1 MAPAAVQKRLKNV
14 KKQTTK
20 TQPKKIAKIVEQSS
34 KESDEKVAEKKVQVE
49 EEEDSPMEDVSET
62 EAEMDSDV
70 EKEEKMEDSDSDLPS
85 DFEREMAVSDEE
97 EEDEEDEEETPDK
110 LNKDI
115 DQHKKELEELKERD
129 PEFYDYLQKE
139 DGDLLGFGESDD
151 GEEEEED
158 MDEQEEFSDMEE
170 PEEKMMDD
178 IPVLT
183 KSTLNEWIDAIKS
196 NNDFKTFKK
205 LLSAFKTA
213 SRMSEEDDKITFT
226 LKIEDPSVFSKVIT
240 STLRLAPIVFGHHL
254 KPKRENGSPM
264 TSN

>member
-1 MAPAAVQKRLKNV
+1 MCR
-14 KKQTTK
+14 
-20 TQPKKIAKIVEQSS
+20 
-34 KESDEKVAEKKVQVE
+34 AEKKVQV
-49 EEEDSPMEDVSET
+49 EEEDSPMEDVSESEDDDIFKKLQKVMDEDDS
-62 EAEMDSDV
+62 EAEAEAEADNA
-70 EKEEKMEDSDSDLPS
+70 EEEEKMEDSDSDLPS

-97 EEDEEDEEETPDK
+97 EEEDEDEEETPDK

-151 GEEEEED
+151 AEEED
-158 MDEQEEFSDMEE
+158 NDDDDEQEEYSDMEE
-170 PEEKMMDD
+170 PEEKIMDD

-226 LKIEDPSVFSKVIT
+226 LKIEDPSGKI
-240 STLRLAPIVFGHHL
+240 L
-254 KPKRENGSPM
+254 
-264 TSN
+264 